1 MNQAAAYGKCVT
13 ATITG
18 TQELKKDV
26 CSKEFGALKTCFM
39 NAVSDSRKHS
49 TEVTGFKR
57 LFIYCRQ
64 RKRPNECKASWM
76 FKHTSLDYPVEI
88 RTIKVLETVNN

>member
-1 MNQAAAYGKCVT
+1 MCNTVVERGWTHKKRLIRRFCFFPPPRYFINSCVNQAAAYGKCVT
-13 ATITG
+13 ATTTG

-49 TEVTGFKR
+49 TEVTGF
-57 LFIYCRQ
+57 
-64 RKRPNECKASWM
+64 
-76 FKHTSLDYPVEI
+76 
-88 RTIKVLETVNN
+88 